1 MGLYGRPGALAQ
13 PVVRSAGAASAA
25 SAAAAVP
32 AGPSGPIVVPP
43 GVASRALG
51 LYGFPAA
58 SSKEPVV
65 LSELE
70 IQSRA
75 RQMSAYALLAPA
87 SLADKEALE
96 RAYALRL

>member
-25 SAAAAVP
+25 AAVP
-32 AGPSGPIVVPP
+32 AGPSGPIVVSP
-43 GVASRALG
+43 GVASRAMG
-51 LYGFPAA
+51 LYGVPAA